1 MNFCIDEDAKFSDVM
16 DMYVVHHLKAMIDE
30 ETRML
35 SIGGVADIE
44 HTQDVID
51 ACRVL
56 LKYMVYGY
64 H

>member
-35 SIGGVADIE
+35 SIGGVDDVK